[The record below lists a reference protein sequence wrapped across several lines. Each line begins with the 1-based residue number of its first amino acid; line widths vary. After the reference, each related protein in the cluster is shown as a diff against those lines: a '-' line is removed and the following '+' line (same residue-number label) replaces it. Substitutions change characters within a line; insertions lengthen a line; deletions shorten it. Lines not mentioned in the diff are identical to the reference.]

1 MTKFKELGLKDEF
14 AEALA
19 KVGYTD
25 PTPIQ
30 EQAIP
35 ELLKGSDVIGQAQT
49 GTGKTAAFGLPMLQS
64 IIPERREVQALVL
77 TPTRELCIQVAQSL
91 RAYGAIAGVDVL
103 ATFGGAPI
111 RQQMDRLKNGPQV
124 VVGTVGR
131 VMDLHSRHALMFHD
145 ARFVVLD
152 EADEMLDLGFLED
165 VETILN
171 KCPRGRQTALF
182 SATMPPAIAKLAEEQ
197 LHDPVTI
204 KVKAST
210 LTIDTVEHFQFSTSR
225 NNKVDDIIKI
235 LEAERPTQAII
246 FARTKIGVDR
256 LARDLDRRKPN
267 LRVRALH
274 GDMSQGSRDGVMI
287 AFKDN
292 RVPVLVATDIA
303 ARGLDVQNV
312 THVINY
318 DLPNSAEIYTHR
330 IGRTGRAGRGGR
342 AITLVESRDKDD
354 FKAIEKHINV
364 EVPEWTAEGARSKP
378 VSPAAAAAA
387 PETSER
393 TPRQRRPR
401 TSEAEAPAAEAA
413 ETTEPV
419 AEEVAI
425 VEEAEA
431 QPTEEVA
438 AEEVVPEEVVPEA
451 TPAAEESTGFSW
463 GSPAPDPT
471 EVAEV
476 AEELPA
482 PPEPPTD
489 DAIDEAPADAPDE
502 SAGVIPDRS
511 TAGDEPKAE
520 FSWGP
525 PPGKTE
531 EALLEEDAEELE
543 PEPEPEAEAE
553 VESAAEIEPEPEPE
567 APAEPSELRRPRH
580 TKPEQTELDGDFSL
594 VIVNGGASAGV
605 EPADVIELVT
615 SKSDLTGSDVRRV
628 RVLSRY
634 TLMQVPSDKAAS
646 VAGAIEGAELRG
658 NAVAADAVVSDS

>member
-1 MTKFKELGLKDEF
+1 MSKFKDLGLKQDF
-14 AEALA
+14 VDALE
-19 KVGYTD
+19 KVGYTE

-49 GTGKTAAFGLPMLQS
+49 GTGKTAAFGLPMLQA
-64 IIPERREVQALVL
+64 IIPERREVQAIIL

-91 RAYGAIAGVDVL
+91 RAYGAVAGIDVL

-111 RQQMDRLKNGPQV
+111 RQQMDRLKSGPQV

-131 VMDLHSRHALMFHD
+131 VLDLHSRHSLMFHD

-182 SATMPPAIAKLAEEQ
+182 SATMPPAIAKLAAEQ

-204 KVKAST
+204 RVKAPT
-210 LTIDTVEHFQFSTSR
+210 LTIDTVEHYQMSTSR
-225 NNKVDDIIKI
+225 NNKVDDIIKL

-256 LARDLDRRKPN
+256 LARDLDKRKPN

-342 AITLVESRDKDD
+342 AITLVESRDKED

-364 EVPEWTAEGARSKP
+364 EVPEWTAAGAAVPTKQPGKPEPMETVTESKD
-378 VSPAAAAAA
+378 SGDAKSDDTPA
-387 PETSER
+387 EKSSER
-393 TPRQRRPR
+393 APRQRRPR
-401 TSEAEAPAAEAA
+401 GRSADAPEAAPIVEPPAPPTADAEPEVPEAA
-413 ETTEPV
+413 EVE
-419 AEEVAI
+419 AI
-425 VEEAEA
+425 VEEADSA
-431 QPTEEVA
+431 
-438 AEEVVPEEVVPEA
+438 
-451 TPAAEESTGFSW
+451 
-463 GSPAPDPT
+463 
-471 EVAEV
+471 
-476 AEELPA
+476 
-482 PPEPPTD
+482 
-489 DAIDEAPADAPDE
+489 

-511 TAGDEPKAE
+511 TEEPKPAPFTWGAAPAKEEVEVPGEEVVAE
-520 FSWGP
+520 VAEVEE
-525 PPGKTE
+525 TVVEETAAE
-531 EALLEEDAEELE
+531 EAPVVEEVAEETVAEEAPE
-543 PEPEPEAEAE
+543 PEPEPE
-553 VESAAEIEPEPEPE
+553 
-567 APAEPSELRRPRH
+567 LRRPRH
-580 TKPEQTELDGDFSL
+580 VKPDQKELDGDFSL
-594 VIVNGGASAGV
+594 LIVNGGASSGV

-634 TLMQVPSDKAAS
+634 TLMQVPTAKASS
-646 VAGAIEGAELRG
+646 VAGAIDGADLRG
-658 NAVAADAVVSDS
+658 AKVAADAVVE